1 MDRENI
7 EIGVGAFMFLGLLC
21 LAYMAIN
28 MGGVGWVDG
37 ASYSVKA
44 RFVSVS
50 GLREGAF
57 VELAGV
63 RIGTVGQI
71 SVDTEDYLAV
81 VELTIDRDIAL
92 QQDTI
97 ASVRT
102 SGIIGDKFVKLTPGG
117 SEEFLDSGDEI
128 IETESS
134 INLEE
139 LISKYIFETK
149 D

>member
-1 MDRENI
+1 VNKLNLEIIVGIFMVAGLACMGYLAVKLGD
-7 EIGVGAFMFLGLLC
+7 IGVLDDQRYKL
-21 LAYMAIN
+21 N
-28 MGGVGWVDG
+28 
-37 ASYSVKA
+37 A

-63 RIGTVGQI
+63 RVGKVSKIEYDPETYEAVIELSLPQ
-71 SVDTEDYLAV
+71 DLKLQEDA
-81 VELTIDRDIAL
+81 
-92 QQDTI
+92 I

-117 SEEFLDSGDEI
+117 SDMLLEAGGQI

-139 LISKYIFETK
+139 LISKYIFES
-149 D
+149 DD